1 MKKDL
6 PDNQDDET
14 PETLSNWSNI
24 DATSIY
30 RAGNESKDPAYKPQ
44 LNQIVKDT
52 NSFFKISIV
61 MLIIAF
67 IIIFVSSYYQI

>member
-6 PDNQDDET
+6 PEKQDDET
-14 PETLSNWSNI
+14 PESLSNWSNI

-30 RAGNESKDPAYKPQ
+30 RAGNESKNPADQPQ
-44 LNQIVKDT
+44 LNQIVKET
-52 NSFFKISIV
+52 NSFLKIGLV

-67 IIIFVSSYYQI
+67 IIIFVSSYY

>member
-6 PDNQDDET
+6 PENQEHDDEQEIF
-14 PETLSNWSNI
+14 PDWSNI

-30 RAGNESKDPAYKPQ
+30 RAGNEVKGPTKKND
-44 LNQIVKDT
+44 LNQIVKET

-61 MLIIAF
+61 MLIIVFA
-67 IIIFVSSYYQI
+67 IIFISSDY